1 MKMQDSDAQREDTSW
16 GQADGCTVGA
26 GEGWRQGPVGTQS
39 PIGTI
44 SEVFHKKRLGEIRS
58 PFLQYLGI
66 TNKLYRF

>member
-1 MKMQDSDAQREDTSW
+1 MQDSDAQREDTSW

-26 GEGWRQGPVGTQS
+26 GEGWGQGPVGTQS
-39 PIGTI
+39 PIGMI
-44 SEVFHKKRLGEIRS
+44 SEAFHKKRLGEIRS